1 MNINL
6 FISILIIPAST
17 LLNGTIVAINLGLVR
32 VDTKGLILKITLEM
46 YTLRCLMGCG
56 KWIQMRLNFIR
67 GEEGQELLKPI
78 HHKGLGVLSGQVTQ
92 TQFQRK
98 GFFFFPGFWLISN
111 RGCNFKIFPLYSMLV
126 SIWNY
131 YLFFTNNCLDYWQ
144 EICWN
149 SLSTFIKNDICI

>member
-98 GFFFFPGFWLISN
+98 VLFFFFQGFGS
-111 RGCNFKIFPLYSMLV
+111 FPIEAVILK
-126 SIWNY
+126 
-131 YLFFTNNCLDYWQ
+131 FFHFTPCWFQYGII
-144 EICWN
+144 ICFSQIIVWIIDKKYVETHYQ
-149 SLSTFIKNDICI
+149 LS